1 MILMTTM
8 ADTRERPAAARAS
21 AGAPAAAAG
30 DAVGLRQVEA
40 EVLPDQTLKRKDA
53 AAFLGVR
60 PQTLSR
66 WAVRGEGPAYFRLGK
81 FVFYR
86 LADLVAYKARHA
98 VERPPKQPEL
108 L

>member
-1 MILMTTM
+1 M
-8 ADTRERPAAARAS
+8 ADTRERPAAARA
-21 AGAPAAAAG
+21 GAPAGAAG
-30 DAVGLRQVEA
+30 ALGLRQVEA

-60 PQTLSR
+60 PATLSR

-86 LADLVAYKARHA
+86 LADLVAYKAKHA
-98 VERPPKQPEL
+98 VERPPIQADL

>member
-1 MILMTTM
+1 M
-8 ADTRERPAAARAS
+8 ATRELSRVP
-21 AGAPAAAAG
+21 GDHAAAA
-30 DAVGLRQVEA
+30 ASIGLPQVEA

-60 PQTLSR
+60 PPTLSR

-86 LADLVAYKARHA
+86 LADLVAYKAAHS
-98 VERPPKQPEL
+98 VERPPIQADL

>member
-1 MILMTTM
+1 M
-8 ADTRERPAAARAS
+8 
-21 AGAPAAAAG
+21 
-30 DAVGLRQVEA
+30 
-40 EVLPDQTLKRKDA
+40 LPDQTLKRKDA

-60 PQTLSR
+60 PATLSR
-66 WAVRGEGPAYFRLGK
+66 WAVRGEGPPYFRLGK

-86 LADLVAYKARHA
+86 LADLKAYKAKHA

>member
-1 MILMTTM
+1 MP
-8 ADTRERPAAARAS
+8 EARDLSANT
-21 AGAPAAAAG
+21 AGAL
-30 DAVGLRQVEA
+30 GLRQVEA
-40 EVLPDQTLKRKDA
+40 EVLPDGTLRRPDA

-66 WAVRGEGPAYFRLGK
+66 WAVRGEGPPYFRLGK

-86 LADLVAYKARHA
+86 LADLVAYKAKRA
-98 VERPPKQPEL
+98 VERLPKQPEL